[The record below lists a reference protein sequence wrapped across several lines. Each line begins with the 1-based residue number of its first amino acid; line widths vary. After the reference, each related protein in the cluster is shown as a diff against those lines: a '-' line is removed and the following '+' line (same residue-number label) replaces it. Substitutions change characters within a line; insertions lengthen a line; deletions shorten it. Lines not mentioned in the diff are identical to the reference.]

1 MLKGQG
7 TNLAIIVKVPG
18 SCGELVQ
25 GMIDSRPF
33 LVTCPI
39 NMFSTAAADKVTV
52 KKHILDN
59 KAGMALKFAC
69 QQLETDENSIDI
81 KLSSQLIKSKGM
93 SSSSADIA
101 AVCKATALLCSTDM
115 TDAAIAEIAAQ
126 IEPTDGVFCKGIV
139 KFNHITG
146 EILQYL
152 GDPPPMKIA
161 VFDCGGSVDTVV
173 FNQRGEL
180 PYLNKQKECQIKEAL
195 ELVEYGIRYNDI
207 TAIGRGATISAL
219 ANQPILYKEDL
230 EIILNAAR
238 QHNAV
243 GINIAHSGTV
253 IGVLFPIDV
262 SKYDI
267 DNLVKNLQIL
277 CPYTKYLFTTELIS
291 GGFY

>member
-1 MLKGQG
+1 M
-7 TNLAIIVKVPG
+7 AITVKVPG

-25 GMIDSRPF
+25 GMIDDSPF

-39 NMFSTAAADKVTV
+39 NMFSTATVDNDVTV
-52 KKHILDN
+52 KHILDD
-59 KAGMALKFAC
+59 KARTALKIVC
-69 QQLETDENSIDI
+69 RQLGADENLIDI

-101 AVCKATALLCSTDM
+101 AVCKAAALLCGTDM
-115 TDAAIAEIAAQ
+115 TEAAIAEIAAQ
-126 IEPTDGVFCKGIV
+126 IEPTDGVFCNGIV

-146 EILQYL
+146 KILQYL
-152 GDPPPMKIA
+152 GDPPPLKIA

-180 PYLNKQKECQIKEAL
+180 PYLNKQKEYKIKEAL
-195 ELVEYGIRYNDI
+195 KLVEYGIRYKDAA
-207 TAIGRGATISAL
+207 AIGRGITISAL
-219 ANQPILYKEDL
+219 ANQSILYKEDL
-230 EIILNAAR
+230 ESVLNMAER
-238 QHNAV
+238 HNAV

-253 IGVLFPIDV
+253 IGVMFPADA
-262 SKYDI
+262 SKRDI
-267 DNLVKNLQIL
+267 DDLVSDLQTV